1 MKFKERIVST
11 LNTSHKHD
19 KRKQNTPL
27 PPPREKN
34 KIKSLCRKQSAGQE
48 NMFSS
53 GISERIL
60 ISHEKDLT
68 GVNEC

>member
-1 MKFKERIVST
+1 MTKE
-11 LNTSHKHD
+11 NK
-19 KRKQNTPL
+19 TPHHQ
-27 PPPREKN
+27 EK